1 MDVASITPMFLILM
15 TNNMIICVRSMYFCI
30 TVLRQHRHIII
41 VIIYRCNILIEHYA
55 LFDYL
60 SQLNVK
66 SLQVITIAFID
77 VHPILDLILFKM

>member
-1 MDVASITPMFLILM
+1 MCEIYVFLYYHFKITQAY
-15 TNNMIICVRSMYFCI
+15 NNRYIC
-30 TVLRQHRHIII
+30 
-41 VIIYRCNILIEHYA
+41 RCNILIDHYA

-66 SLQVITIAFID
+66 SLQVITIAFIE